1 MPGLP
6 KSQRLL
12 TKRDFESTLN
22 RTTDRTGNPDGS
34 SLKIVCRDFVLVASQ
49 SDDRRP
55 ARLGLVV
62 SGKVG
67 NAVIRNR
74 VKRGV
79 REVFRTEL
87 SALPQL
93 AGRNLVVIARPSLV
107 GTDGKI
113 KGSVQDSLRHCAA
126 RLIRSIGEL
135 SLNPL
140 RSEPV
145 R

>member
-1 MPGLP
+1 MSGLA

-12 TKRDFESTLN
+12 TKRDFESTL
-22 RTTDRTGNPDGS
+22 DGS
-34 SLKIVCRDFVLVASQ
+34 GLKVVCRDFVLVASKP
-49 SDDRRP
+49 DDRRP

-67 NAVIRNR
+67 NSVVRNR

-87 SALPQL
+87 SGLPQL
-93 AGRNLVVIARPSLV
+93 SGRNLVVIARPSLV
-107 GTDGKI
+107 GDDGKI
-113 KGSVQDSLRHCAA
+113 RGSVQESLRHCAS
-126 RLIRSIGEL
+126 RLVRSLMEL
-135 SLNPL
+135 SLKDL
-140 RSEPV
+140 SMKSEPV